1 MYRKR
6 LMEKEIPVRMTNFA
20 LILNDLAAT
29 FEGKNE
35 YISNLCRYPLLILD
49 DLEWSVAQSMA

>member
-1 MYRKR
+1 MCIR
-6 LMEKEIPVRMTNFA
+6 
-20 LILNDLAAT
+20 DSLAAT

-49 DLEWSVAQSMA
+49 DFGMERGTEYGLEQVYNCLLYTSLSIIK